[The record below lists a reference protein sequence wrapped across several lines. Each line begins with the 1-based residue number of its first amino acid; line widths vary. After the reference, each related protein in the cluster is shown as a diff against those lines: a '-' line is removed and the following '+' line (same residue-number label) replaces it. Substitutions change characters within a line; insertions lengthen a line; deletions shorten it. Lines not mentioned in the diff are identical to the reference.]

1 MQSDRIK
8 LPELLSPAGSYES
21 LIAAVNA
28 GADAVYMG
36 GSKFGARAYADNPEE
51 DRYLDALH
59 YAHRYGVKVYM
70 TVNTLFKEQETA
82 RLKDWLLPYYTEG
95 VDAIIVQDLGA
106 FRIMHEAYPDLPMHA
121 STQMA
126 VTDEYHARLLRRLG
140 IKRVV
145 PAREL
150 SLEELKRIK
159 AEGVEVESFV
169 HGALCYSYSGQCF
182 MSSLIGGR
190 SGNRGRCAQSCRL
203 DYEGTCEGCRAS
215 GKLLSLKD
223 LCSLDLVPQLAEAG
237 IDSFKMEGR
246 MKSPRYTAG
255 ITEVWRKYLD
265 LYAKE
270 GSQGYHV
277 ENKDCEML
285 ANLFDRGGRTDGYYF
300 RHNGQDMMAW
310 DERKY
315 RGSQEELYAYLDER
329 YVNSIRKVS
338 VSGSASIVNGSEM
351 SLAVSVRG
359 RNGDELW
366 TAVSGDIP
374 DRAQKRAIS
383 EDDVRKQL
391 EKTGG
396 TPYEW
401 ENLDISL
408 DDGLFIPMGK
418 INDLRRKALD
428 AAEEVIRSEYKR
440 TLR

>member
-1 MQSDRIK
+1 
-8 LPELLSPAGSYES
+8 
-21 LIAAVNA
+21 
-28 GADAVYMG
+28 
-36 GSKFGARAYADNPEE
+36 
-51 DRYLDALH
+51 
-59 YAHRYGVKVYM
+59 
-70 TVNTLFKEQETA
+70 
-82 RLKDWLLPYYTEG
+82 
-95 VDAIIVQDLGA
+95 
-106 FRIMHEAYPDLPMHA
+106 
-121 STQMA
+121 
-126 VTDEYHARLLRRLG
+126 
-140 IKRVV
+140 
-145 PAREL
+145 
-150 SLEELKRIK
+150 
-159 AEGVEVESFV
+159 
-169 HGALCYSYSGQCF
+169 
-182 MSSLIGGR
+182 
-190 SGNRGRCAQSCRL
+190 
-203 DYEGTCEGCRAS
+203 
-215 GKLLSLKD
+215 
-223 LCSLDLVPQLAEAG
+223 
-237 IDSFKMEGR
+237 
-246 MKSPRYTAG
+246 
-255 ITEVWRKYLD
+255 
-265 LYAKE
+265 
-270 GSQGYHV
+270 
-277 ENKDCEML
+277 
-285 ANLFDRGGRTDGYYF
+285 
-300 RHNGQDMMAW
+300 MAW